1 MTADTQTGAEE
12 LGGPAAFL
20 LPVTLIGVLA
30 GLGLYANFELIG
42 DERDILQAGL
52 AIFTVAF
59 AGSLTALVRSGRW
72 IAGGAAALFIG
83 AAVALSFTRMID
95 LNESWTQLDE
105 APFYFWFAGGGALA
119 GYLLLVFAKS
129 TIDGAFPPRYDAIFL
144 NGLSLPLIGAAAL
157 VIAMLITALFLC
169 WAWAFDLL
177 GIDFFLELIGEPWF
191 ALPFFGGVGALSVAM
206 IRGRTAILG
215 ALRFLILFLARIAAP
230 LYAAFAA
237 TLAVTLVVSG
247 ADAIF
252 ERDGLAPLMLSLSLA
267 GMLIFNGVYQ
277 NGEGAAP
284 PLWLRGSSLVIL
296 ILAPAFVAL
305 SVLALWMRIDQ
316 YGLTPARFLGFSVA
330 LLIAVYS
337 LFGFIGA
344 LSEIN
349 WGARRWMRPIAPLNT
364 LTAVIWIVVLFG
376 FVTPLLDPWAWS
388 ARQQA
393 KRLESGAVAIDGF
406 DFGYLYFRLGPV
418 GESEA
423 RRLATIPGRDDHW
436 ELRRRLDLAENVEG
450 YWAYKEAMDSPAIA
464 DDEDAFSE
472 EPVADTEPAVEEDAD
487 AAGEESAEASPD
499 EATDPASTDASAEA
513 PIAFPS
519 PDEEPEPSEG

>member
-1 MTADTQTGAEE
+1 MMTDTQTGAED

-30 GLGLYANFELIG
+30 GLSLYANFEFVG

-52 AIFTVAF
+52 AIFIVAF
-59 AGSLTALVRSGRW
+59 AGALTALVRSGRW

-83 AAVALSFTRMID
+83 GAVALSFTHMI
-95 LNESWTQLDE
+95 EVSETTRYIDE

-129 TIDGAFPPRYDAIFL
+129 SIDGAFPPRYDAIFL
-144 NGLSLPLIGAAAL
+144 NGLSLPLIAGAALLIAL
-157 VIAMLITALFLC
+157 LITALFLC
-169 WAWAFDLL
+169 WSWAFDLL
-177 GIDFFLELIGEPWF
+177 GIDFFLKLIGEPWF

-247 ADAIF
+247 ADAVF

-277 NGEGAAP
+277 NGEGAPP

-296 ILAPAFVAL
+296 VLAPAFVAL

-316 YGLTPARFLGFSVA
+316 YGLTPSRFLGFSVA
-330 LLIAVYS
+330 LLIAAYA

-349 WGARRWMRPIAPLNT
+349 WGTRRWMRPVAPLNT

-393 KRLESGAVAIDGF
+393 KRLESGAVAIEEF
-406 DFGYLYFRLGPV
+406 DFGYLFFRLGPV

-423 RRLATIPGRDDHW
+423 RRLAAIQDRDDYW

-450 YWAYKEAMDSPAIA
+450 YWDYLDAMESPASA
-464 DDEDAFSE
+464 DDAEAFSE
-472 EPVADTEPAVEEDAD
+472 EAEDVIDAAPLAEPEGETNEASVADDYGSDNSEPDGTDAD
-487 AAGEESAEASPD
+487 E
-499 EATDPASTDASAEA
+499 
-513 PIAFPS
+513 PISFPS
-519 PDEEPEPSEG
+519 PDEEPEPAAS